1 MGWNWCIST
10 IFGDTIP
17 DLDGKAGIVL
27 QEGGIPVNPKNWEK
41 HIMIQNG
48 ILSISLRFSF
58 KMGKQD
64 MSI

>member
-1 MGWNWCIST
+1 MTPSERAA
-10 IFGDTIP
+10 
-17 DLDGKAGIVL
+17 LYH
-27 QEGGIPVNPKNWEK
+27 VNPKNWEK

>member
-1 MGWNWCIST
+1 
-10 IFGDTIP
+10 
-17 DLDGKAGIVL
+17 
-27 QEGGIPVNPKNWEK
+27 
-41 HIMIQNG
+41 MIQNG

>member
-1 MGWNWCIST
+1 MEISKSQGT
-10 IFGDTIP
+10 NAIANQA
-17 DLDGKAGIVL
+17 L
-27 QEGGIPVNPKNWEK
+27 PVNPKNWEK